1 MEFTIVAFL
10 IAAAV
15 WTSQTF
21 SPPKKKE
28 EKKTAEQEL
37 TEAIGKYLAKGN
49 TDGFEFNL
57 KIQRGSDL
65 PSKEAKS

>member
-1 MEFTIVAFL
+1 MELTIIAFL
-10 IAAAV
+10 IAAAL

-21 SPPKKKE
+21 SQPKKKE
-28 EKKTAEQEL
+28 EKKTPEQEL

-57 KIQRGSDL
+57 KIQRNAAS
-65 PSKEAKS
+65 SKEAKS